1 VEAQACGTPVI
12 ISDFAAST
20 ELLGD
25 GWLIDGQPL
34 WDAPQSSWFHMPSV
48 PAIVDALEQ
57 AYQRGR
63 GRSEKA
69 QEFAKTYNAD
79 TVFEEHWK
87 PVLTVLETK
96 AYERL

>member
-1 VEAQACGTPVI
+1 
-12 ISDFAAST
+12 
-20 ELLGD
+20 
-25 GWLIDGQPL
+25 
-34 WDAPQSSWFHMPSV
+34 MPSV

-69 QEFAKTYNAD
+69 QEFAKAYNAD
-79 TVFEEHWK
+79 TVFQQHWK
-87 PVLTVLETK
+87 PALAVLETK

>member
-1 VEAQACGTPVI
+1 
-12 ISDFAAST
+12 
-20 ELLGD
+20 
-25 GWLIDGQPL
+25 
-34 WDAPQSSWFHMPSV
+34 MPSV
-48 PAIVDALEQ
+48 PGIVDALEQ

-69 QEFAKTYNAD
+69 QEFAKAYNAD

-87 PVLTVLETK
+87 PALAVLDTK